1 MKDCI
6 IYSVKTAAWCVF
18 RVPGKCDGGVFNP
31 LVPQTDSGA
40 SRRLSQHVKG
50 AVHPKMEI
58 RSACFQPRAYRVGW
72 GFKVETTFLEPH
84 TKRLYTACT
93 AKPKC
98 LEVPRTQTDGW
109 LSSTLCF
116 KPEIF
121 TEVAMLLGF
130 FFVVV
135 FYILKTSPHLLPLFR
150 RMPQRCFPVTHQKCF
165 FLSTTKL
172 NPTLYPLWGE

>member
-1 MKDCI
+1 MVAVEFLTPWLPKQIQGPPEDFHNTL
-6 IYSVKTAAWCVF
+6 KEQFTQRWKFGRRVF
-18 RVPGKCDGGVFNP
+18 SLGRIEWAEVSK
-31 LVPQTDSGA
+31 SK
-40 SRRLSQHVKG
+40 QHFW
-50 AVHPKMEI
+50 
-58 RSACFQPRAYRVGW
+58 SLTQS
-72 GFKVETTFLEPH
+72 

-109 LSSTLCF
+109 MLSTLCF

-150 RMPQRCFPVTHQKCF
+150 RMPQRCFPVTHQKWF